1 MGVGAPLN
9 GRVVWLILRGG
20 EVLGLHLQ
28 GQAADELGRVY
39 VDSCF
44 FFFLKAAF
52 MASSFRLW
60 VTNQKL
66 LSSALC

>member
-20 EVLGLHLQ
+20 EVQGLRLQ
-28 GQAADELGRVY
+28 GQAADKLGLVY
-39 VDSCF
+39 VDSC